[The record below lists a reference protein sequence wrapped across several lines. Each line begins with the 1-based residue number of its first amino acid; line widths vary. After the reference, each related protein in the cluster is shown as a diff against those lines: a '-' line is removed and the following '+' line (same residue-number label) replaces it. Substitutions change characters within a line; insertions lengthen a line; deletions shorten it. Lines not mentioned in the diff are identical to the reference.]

1 MSQQVH
7 GKVGVNALDPLISG
21 EDQTN
26 DLIKVE
32 NRYSHKNLAANATT
46 TVKSTP
52 GFLHSLVINKIGAT
66 ANTITI
72 YDNTAGSGTVIATI
86 DSTIASAPTRLYDVQ
101 FTTGLTVVIASGT
114 AADITLSYR

>member
-1 MSQQVH
+1 MTMAVAGAISINQLRQ
-7 GKVGVNALDPLISG
+7 LLSG

-32 NRYSHKNLAANATT
+32 NRYTHKNLAANATT
-46 TVKSTP
+46 VVKNTP

-72 YDNTAGSGTVIATI
+72 YDNTTGSGTIIATI
-86 DSTIASAPTRLYDVQ
+86 DSTIANAPTRLYDVE